1 MAGIKFAPG
10 ITYIQP
16 IVHVDSPK
24 IVSKYEALA
33 TQAADVASERIAS
46 IQYDLDEAL
55 RAKLLLEKQL
65 IEKDADLLALANLKN
80 TEVVAMA
87 MPDSDETKQIRASAA
102 RLKEELAAAY
112 KTMRVLQE
120 KQGETQIVTKIER
133 IVEYRDRE
141 KIVEVEKKNYKA
153 LIWVAL
159 AAISGGIVTGYFI
172 PKQTPAAAAVVEV
185 KKK

>member
-1 MAGIKFAPG
+1 MAGIKFPPG
-10 ITYIQP
+10 AMYLQP

-24 IVSKYEALA
+24 IVDKYERLA
-33 TQAADVASERIAS
+33 EKASQDASERIALV
-46 IQYDLDEAL
+46 QYELDEAL
-55 RAKLLLEKQL
+55 RAKVLLEKQL

-80 TEVVAMA
+80 REVVALA
-87 MPDSDETKQIRASAA
+87 APDDSESKQLRASAA
-102 RLKEELAAAY
+102 RLKEELTAAY

-133 IVEYRDRE
+133 VVEYRDRD
-141 KIVEVEKKNYKA
+141 KIVEVTKMNNKA
-153 LIWVAL
+153 LIWVTL

-172 PKQTPAAAAVVEV
+172 PRNKPAVPAVVEV